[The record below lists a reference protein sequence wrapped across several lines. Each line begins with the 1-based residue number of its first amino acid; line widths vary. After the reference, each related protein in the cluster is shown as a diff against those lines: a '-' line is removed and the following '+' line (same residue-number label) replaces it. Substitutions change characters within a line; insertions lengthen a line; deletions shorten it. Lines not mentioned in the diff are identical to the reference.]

1 MRRSLTTTHLTD
13 TMTEMSERTAE
24 RFSIALSALTL
35 VGILAGFAAAY
46 LGADRLA
53 ASGFGLVYIAGGL
66 PAAWRALAEL
76 CRQRTLDIDL
86 LMVIAALAAAA
97 VGAPAEG
104 AVLLFLFSI
113 STTLETLA
121 MGRARREVEALLAL
135 RPETALRKTA
145 SGDIEEVKIPA
156 LAIGDVL
163 VIRPGAKIPVDGVIL
178 TGDGHLDES
187 TVTGESMPVR
197 KAAGAKVFEATVNHS
212 AVLEMRVTATSSES
226 TVARMIKLVTEAQAA
241 RAPSE
246 RFSAWFGQRYT
257 VAVLAGSLVIL
268 GVLLSLGREWQDAIY
283 RAAVVLVAASPCAIV
298 ISVPAAI
305 LSALSASARGGVL
318 FKGGAALESFAAV
331 TQFAF
336 DKTGTLTTGQSEVTA
351 IVSPAMPEDEFLS
364 LLAGLE
370 AHSEHGIAAA
380 VRREAERRALPPTTM
395 TDVTAHPSEGI
406 TGRDPGG
413 EIWAGNPHMVA
424 RMGGDVT
431 DPAFQ
436 ALTGGAETVIWMGRG
451 ARVLGAVTVADAIR
465 DTSRD
470 ALVSLREAGI
480 ARITMMTGDRRPVAL
495 RVGKELG
502 LSAEDI
508 EADLLPHD
516 KVRLVEAMT
525 RAGKVAFVGD
535 GVNDAAALARAD
547 VGIAMGA
554 AGSEVAVQAADVALL
569 SEDMARLAAA
579 HRLARRTARIIRQ
592 NLTFAIGAM
601 LVLMSGALFFDLP
614 LPLAVVGHEGGTV
627 LVVLNGLRL
636 LFDPIRFVER
646 PFKVPPTR
654 DALDAQ
660 MQNQP
665 AAPRSAAMG
674 NRTF

>member
-1 MRRSLTTTHLTD
+1 MGTSG
-13 TMTEMSERTAE
+13 RTAE
-24 RFSIALSALTL
+24 RISIDLSALTL
-35 VGILAGFAAAY
+35 VGIVAGFAARY
-46 LGADRLA
+46 LGADNLA
-53 ASGFGLVYIAGGL
+53 EAGFGLVYIAGGL
-66 PAAWRALAEL
+66 PAGRRALVEL
-76 CRQRTLDIDL
+76 WRERTLDIDL

-145 SGDIEEVKIPA
+145 SGDIEEVKIAA
-156 LAIGDVL
+156 LARGDVL
-163 VIRPGAKIPVDGVIL
+163 IVRPGAKIPVDGVIL
-178 TGDGHLDES
+178 KGDGHLDES

-197 KAAGAKVFEATVNHS
+197 KAAGAKVFEATINHS
-212 AVLEMRVTATSSES
+212 AVLEMRVSATSSDS

-257 VAVLAGSLVIL
+257 VAVLVGSTLIL
-268 GVLLSLGREWQDAIY
+268 GVLLGLGREWQEAIY

-305 LSALSASARGGVL
+305 LSALSAAARGGVL

-336 DKTGTLTTGQSEVTA
+336 DKTGTLTTGRPEVTA
-351 IVSPAMPEDEFLS
+351 IVSPAMPENDFLS

-380 VRREAERRALPPTTM
+380 VRREAERRGLTPASML
-395 TDVTAHPSEGI
+395 DVSAHPSEGI
-406 TGRDPGG
+406 TGRDQAGA
-413 EIWAGNPHMVA
+413 IWAGNPRMVD
-424 RMGGDVT
+424 RMGADVT
-431 DPAFQ
+431 DPAFK
-436 ALTGGAETVIWMGRG
+436 AMTGGAETVIWMGR
-451 ARVLGAVTVADAIR
+451 ASRVLGAVTVADAIR
-465 DTSRD
+465 DTSRE
-470 ALVSLREAGI
+470 ALDSLRAVGI
-480 ARITMMTGDRRPVAL
+480 ARIKMMTGDRRPVAL

-502 LSAEDI
+502 LSVEDI

-516 KVRLVEAMT
+516 KVRLVEGMT
-525 RAGKVAFVGD
+525 RKGKVAFVGD

-569 SEDMARLAAA
+569 SEDMARLASA
-579 HRLARRTARIIRQ
+579 HRLARRTARTIRQ
-592 NLTFAIGAM
+592 NLTFAIGVM
-601 LVLMSGALFFDLP
+601 LVLVSGALFFDLP

-627 LVVLNGLRL
+627 LVVLNGVRL
-636 LFDPIRFVER
+636 LFDSIRSVGR
-646 PFKVPPTR
+646 PFKALAPM
-654 DALDAQ
+654 DAPDAQ
-660 MQNQP
+660 IHETRNL
-665 AAPRSAAMG
+665 PRSARSAPDVIR
-674 NRTF
+674 NRT